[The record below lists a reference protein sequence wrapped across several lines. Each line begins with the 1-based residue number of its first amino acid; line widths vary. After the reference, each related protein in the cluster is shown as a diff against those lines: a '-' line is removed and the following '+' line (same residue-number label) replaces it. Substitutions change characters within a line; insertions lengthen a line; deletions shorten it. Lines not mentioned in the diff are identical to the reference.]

1 MFEGDKFMTRGV
13 HESIPIELQLF
24 IWDAIANM
32 PAPKDYFQVFDLK
45 IENNMQIIHHYSEQP
60 EYEKIYILTVVERP
74 VTAKIYVIDDYFEDE
89 DKHISTMLLAEEY

>member
-1 MFEGDKFMTRGV
+1 MFEGDKYMTRGV

-24 IWDAIANM
+24 IWETIANM

-45 IENNMQIIHHYSEQP
+45 IENGMQVIHYYSEEP
-60 EYEKIYILTVVERP
+60 EYDKTYILTVVERP
-74 VTAKIYVIDDYFEDE
+74 ITAKIYVIDDYFEDE

>member
-24 IWDAIANM
+24 IWETISNM
-32 PAPKDYFQVFDLK
+32 PAPKDYLQVFDLT
-45 IENNMQIIHHYSEQP
+45 IENGMQMIHHYSEQP
-60 EYEKIYILTVVERP
+60 EYDKTYILTVVERP
-74 VTAKIYVIDDYFEDE
+74 ITAKIYVIDDYFEDE

>member
-24 IWDAIANM
+24 IWETFANM

-45 IENNMQIIHHYSEQP
+45 IENGMQVIRHYSEQP
-60 EYEKIYILTVVERP
+60 EYDRTYILAAVEIP
-74 VTAKIYVIDDYFEDE
+74 ITAKIYVIDDYFEDE

>member
-24 IWDAIANM
+24 IWETIANM

-45 IENNMQIIHHYSEQP
+45 IENGMQVIRHYSEQP
-60 EYEKIYILTVVERP
+60 EYDRTYILAAVEIP
-74 VTAKIYVIDDYFEDE
+74 ITAKIYVIDDYFEDE